1 MEELT
6 YTLGNHPQ
14 IIELLSV
21 LEQNNL
27 QQQREEVRVL
37 VGYIEGMEEKLGQM
51 MGEIQDMHTEVNR
64 LHDQTLRAKCSQLV
78 GKAGDKIHQAK
89 TMVSVTKGK
98 LIDSAGNAVK
108 TFKEKGRSA
117 LVQAVEAMRIP
128 AALARLKRGFSHTA
142 EAMRQSAGR
151 LDTMREELHEV
162 GGHMKNAGRALLGKP
177 AKQTKQ
183 IASDK
188 GILAKL
194 RGLLESCGKAFSSME
209 RGADSLMGKIQNGK
223 APVDKKQS
231 VKSELRQLKTGH
243 TEQAKAP
250 LPKEQAR

>member
-1 MEELT
+1 METAKLSV
-6 YTLGNHPQ
+6 HPQ
-14 IIELLSV
+14 IIDLYAV
-21 LEQNNL
+21 LEQNGL
-27 QQQREEVRVL
+27 LKQKEEVKSL

-51 MGEIQDMHTEVNR
+51 MGEIQDMHTQVSR

-78 GKAGDKIHQAK
+78 GKAGDKIQQAK

-128 AALARLKRGFSHTA
+128 AALSRLKNGFSHTA
-142 EAMRQSAGR
+142 EAMHQSAGR

-162 GGHMKNAGRALLGKP
+162 GGHMKNAGRALMGKP
-177 AKQTKQ
+177 AKLAEQL
-183 IASDK
+183 ASDK
-188 GILAKL
+188 GILAGL
-194 RGLLESCGKAFSSME
+194 RSVLESCGKAFSHME
-209 RGADSLMGKIQNGK
+209 RGAETLMGKIQNGR
-223 APVDKKQS
+223 APEGKKQS

-243 TEQAKAP
+243 TEQTKAP
-250 LPKEQAR
+250 LQKEQAR